1 MRPDIAFVG
10 AGNVAFRFSLALQE
24 KGYNISYVYSR
35 TERSRDKLVRALQ
48 ANGAGTQAAGDY
60 RTLARA
66 AVVFIAV
73 SDDAIESVVSG
84 MREELAGMD
93 SLPAVVHTSG
103 ATDISRL
110 PLRSNVPPDDAQPQ
124 QKRGFQ
130 GRTAA
135 VGVYLPGADADTGLH
150 RFELGRRALFLLVRR
165 QTEDA
170 FGGRL
175 HHQFRQLPSR
185 TGLSDS
191 PARPPAAD
199 SGHNRGRA
207 QCISP
212 HSGLH
217 SDRPGPQRGHDD
229 HPQAS
234 GPAAEHGNDRAGGDI
249 PAVYRQDSGKIS
261 SQITAPEQCPTT
273 TTKSGSTASGPSL
286 STWTES

>member
-103 ATDISRL
+103 ATDISVLRPLEEAGCRCGVIYPLMTLNRNKNVDFKDVPLLLESTSRELMPILDSIASNLGGEHYFYSSEDRL
-110 PLRSNVPPDDAQPQ
+110 KMHL
-124 QKRGFQ
+124 
-130 GRTAA
+130 AA
-135 VGVYLPGADADTGLH
+135 VFTTNFVNYILGLAFPIVQHDHPLLIPGTIEAVRNAFLHTPASTLTG
-150 RFELGRRALFLLVRR
+150 
-165 QTEDA
+165 
-170 FGGRL
+170 
-175 HHQFRQLPSR
+175 
-185 TGLSDS
+185 
-191 PARPPAAD
+191 PAR
-199 SGHNRGRA
+199 RGDMMTVRKHLDLL
-207 QCISP
+207 QSMGMTEQEEIYR
-212 HSGLH
+212 LFT
-217 SDRPGPQRGHDD
+217 DRILEKYH
-229 HPQAS
+229 H
-234 GPAAEHGNDRAGGDI
+234 
-249 PAVYRQDSGKIS
+249 K
-261 SQITAPEQCPTT
+261 
-273 TTKSGSTASGPSL
+273 
-286 STWTES
+286 

>member
-103 ATDISRL
+103 ATDISVLRPLEEAGCRCGVIYPLMTLNRNKNVDFKDVPLLLESTSRELMPILDSIASNLGGEHYFYSSKDRL
-110 PLRSNVPPDDAQPQ
+110 KMHL
-124 QKRGFQ
+124 
-130 GRTAA
+130 AA
-135 VGVYLPGADADTGLH
+135 VFTTNFVNYILGLAFPIVQHDHPLLIPGTIEAVRNAFLHTPASTLTG
-150 RFELGRRALFLLVRR
+150 
-165 QTEDA
+165 
-170 FGGRL
+170 
-175 HHQFRQLPSR
+175 
-185 TGLSDS
+185 
-191 PARPPAAD
+191 PAR
-199 SGHNRGRA
+199 RGDMMTIRKHLDLL
-207 QCISP
+207 QSMGMTEQEEIYR
-212 HSGLH
+212 LFT
-217 SDRPGPQRGHDD
+217 DRILEKYH
-229 HPQAS
+229 H
-234 GPAAEHGNDRAGGDI
+234 
-249 PAVYRQDSGKIS
+249 K
-261 SQITAPEQCPTT
+261 
-273 TTKSGSTASGPSL
+273 
-286 STWTES
+286 

>member
-103 ATDISRL
+103 ATDISVLRPLEEAGCRCGVIYPLMTLNRNKNVDFKDVPLLLESTSRELMPILDSIASDLGGEHYFYSSKDRL
-110 PLRSNVPPDDAQPQ
+110 KMHL
-124 QKRGFQ
+124 
-130 GRTAA
+130 AA
-135 VGVYLPGADADTGLH
+135 VFTTNFVNYILGLAFPIVQHDHPLLIPGTIEAVRNAFLHTPASTLTG
-150 RFELGRRALFLLVRR
+150 
-165 QTEDA
+165 
-170 FGGRL
+170 
-175 HHQFRQLPSR
+175 
-185 TGLSDS
+185 
-191 PARPPAAD
+191 PAR
-199 SGHNRGRA
+199 RGDMMTVRKHLDLL
-207 QCISP
+207 QSMGMTEQEEIYR
-212 HSGLH
+212 LFT
-217 SDRPGPQRGHDD
+217 DRILEKYH
-229 HPQAS
+229 H
-234 GPAAEHGNDRAGGDI
+234 
-249 PAVYRQDSGKIS
+249 K
-261 SQITAPEQCPTT
+261 
-273 TTKSGSTASGPSL
+273 
-286 STWTES
+286 

>member
-103 ATDISRL
+103 ATDISVLRPLEEAGCRCGVIYPLMTLNRNKNVDFKDVPLLLESTSRELMPILDSIASDLGGEHYFYSSKDRL
-110 PLRSNVPPDDAQPQ
+110 KMHL
-124 QKRGFQ
+124 
-130 GRTAA
+130 AA
-135 VGVYLPGADADTGLH
+135 VFTTNFVNYILSLAFPIVQHDHPLLIPGTIEAVRNAFLHTPASTLTG
-150 RFELGRRALFLLVRR
+150 
-165 QTEDA
+165 
-170 FGGRL
+170 
-175 HHQFRQLPSR
+175 
-185 TGLSDS
+185 
-191 PARPPAAD
+191 PAR
-199 SGHNRGRA
+199 RGDMMTVRKHLDLL
-207 QCISP
+207 QSMGMTEQEEIYR
-212 HSGLH
+212 LFT
-217 SDRPGPQRGHDD
+217 DRILEKYH
-229 HPQAS
+229 H
-234 GPAAEHGNDRAGGDI
+234 
-249 PAVYRQDSGKIS
+249 K
-261 SQITAPEQCPTT
+261 
-273 TTKSGSTASGPSL
+273 
-286 STWTES
+286 

>member
-103 ATDISRL
+103 ATDISVLRPLEEAGCRCGVMYPLMTLNRNKNVEFKDVPLLLESTSQELRPVLDSIASDLGGEHYFYSSEDRL
-110 PLRSNVPPDDAQPQ
+110 KMHL
-124 QKRGFQ
+124 
-130 GRTAA
+130 AA
-135 VGVYLPGADADTGLH
+135 VFTTNFVNYILGLAFPIVQHDHPLLIPGTIEAVRNAFLHTPASTLTG
-150 RFELGRRALFLLVRR
+150 
-165 QTEDA
+165 
-170 FGGRL
+170 
-175 HHQFRQLPSR
+175 
-185 TGLSDS
+185 
-191 PARPPAAD
+191 PAR
-199 SGHNRGRA
+199 RGDMETIRKHLEVLE
-207 QCISP
+207 SM
-212 HSGLH
+212 GLKEQEEIYRLFT
-217 SDRPGPQRGHDD
+217 DRILEKYH
-229 HPQAS
+229 H
-234 GPAAEHGNDRAGGDI
+234 
-249 PAVYRQDSGKIS
+249 K
-261 SQITAPEQCPTT
+261 
-273 TTKSGSTASGPSL
+273 
-286 STWTES
+286 